1 MRWGFQRKAIMKIA
15 FVFPGQGSQSVGMM
29 AGYAGL
35 PSIDAMLGAADAAL
49 DFPLSAL
56 MANGPADDLNTTT
69 NTQPAMLAA
78 DIAVWEAWKT
88 AGGPLPQIVA
98 GHSLGEYAALY
109 AAGVFRES
117 SYGGALRLVRTR
129 AQAMQDAVP
138 AGIGGMAAVLG
149 IEPGPLAEV
158 CEKASQGEVVACCN
172 LNAPGQIVIGGHK
185 TAVERAIVLA
195 KEAGAKR
202 ALLLPMSV
210 PSHCEL
216 MRPAAEALATALNA
230 AQFAPPQIAV
240 IHNATVDVAGD
251 APSIRAVLADQ
262 LFKPVRWIET
272 VEKMAQQGVTHII
285 ECGPGKVLAG
295 MVKRIAP
302 DVKCLSL
309 ADKASFDAALAELR
323 G

>member
-1 MRWGFQRKAIMKIA
+1 MKLA

-29 AGYAGL
+29 TGYAGL
-35 PSIDAMLGAADAAL
+35 AQIDETLAAADAAL
-49 DFPLSAL
+49 GAPITAL
-56 MANGPADDLNTTT
+56 IASGPAEDLNVTT
-69 NTQPAMLAA
+69 NTQPAMLAG
-78 DIAVWEAWKT
+78 DVAVWNAWLA
-88 AGGPLPQIVA
+88 AGGPKPVMVA
-98 GHSLGEYAALY
+98 GHSLGEYAALV
-109 AAGVFRES
+109 ASGSLDFAS
-117 SYGGALRLVRTR
+117 AMKLVKARS
-129 AQAMQDAVP
+129 QAMQDAVP
-138 AGIGGMAAVLG
+138 AGVGGMAAVLG

-158 CEKASQGEVVACCN
+158 CDKAAQGEVVACCN

-202 ALLLPMSV
+202 AMLLPMSV

-216 MRPAAEALATALNA
+216 MRPAAAALASALNA
-230 AQFAPPQIAV
+230 AVFAPPQIAV

-251 APSIRAVLADQ
+251 AAAIRALLADQ

-272 VEKMAQQGVTHII
+272 VEKMAAQGVTHII

-295 MVKRIAP
+295 MVKRIAL
-302 DVKCLSL
+302 DVKCLTL
-309 ADKASFDAALAELR
+309 ADKASFDAALAELA

>member
-1 MRWGFQRKAIMKIA
+1 MKLA

-35 PSIDAMLGAADAAL
+35 AQIDETLATADAAL
-49 DFPLSAL
+49 GAPLTAL
-56 MANGPADDLNTTT
+56 ITEGPSESLNITT

-78 DIAVWEAWKT
+78 DVAVWNAWL
-88 AGGPLPQIVA
+88 ASGGPKPLLVA
-98 GHSLGEYAALY
+98 GHSLGEYAALV
-109 AAGVFRES
+109 ASGSLDFAS
-117 SYGGALRLVRTR
+117 AMKLVKARS
-129 AQAMQDAVP
+129 QAMQDAVP

-149 IEPGPLAEV
+149 IEPAALAEV
-158 CEKASQGEVVACCN
+158 CEKASQGEVVSCCN
-172 LNAPGQIVIGGHK
+172 LNAPGQIVIGGHR

-202 ALLLPMSV
+202 ALMLPMSV

-216 MRPAAEALATALNA
+216 MRPAAEAIAIALNRA
-230 AQFAPPQIAV
+230 DFQPPNIAV
-240 IHNATVDVAGD
+240 LHNATVDVAGD
-251 APSIRAVLADQ
+251 AAGIRLVLAEQ

-272 VEKMAQQGVTHII
+272 IEKFAMQGVTHIV

-302 DVKCLSL
+302 DVKCLTLS
-309 ADKASFDAALAELR
+309 DKAAFDAALAELK
-323 G
+323 

>member
-1 MRWGFQRKAIMKIA
+1 MKIA
-15 FVFPGQGSQSVGMM
+15 FVFPGQGSQSVAMM

-35 PSIDAMLGAADAAL
+35 AQIDETMAVADAAL
-49 DFPLSAL
+49 GAAITAL
-56 MANGPADDLNTTT
+56 IANGPAEDLNVTT

-78 DIAVWEAWKT
+78 DIAVWNAWLV
-88 AGGPLPQIVA
+88 AGGPKPAMVA
-98 GHSLGEYAALY
+98 GHSLGEYAALV
-109 AAGVFRES
+109 ASGSLDFAS
-117 SYGGALRLVRTR
+117 AMKLVKARS
-129 AQAMQDAVP
+129 QAMQDAVP

-158 CEKASQGEVVACCN
+158 CEKASQGEVVSCCN

-202 ALLLPMSV
+202 AMLLPMSV

-216 MRPAAEALATALNA
+216 MRPAAEALASALNA

-251 APSIRAVLADQ
+251 AVAIRTVLADQ

-272 VEKMAQQGVTHII
+272 VEKMAAQGVTHII

-295 MVKRIAP
+295 MIKRIAP
-302 DVKCLSL
+302 EVKCLSL
-309 ADKASFDAALAELR
+309 ADKTSFDAALAELKA
-323 G
+323 

>member
-1 MRWGFQRKAIMKIA
+1 MKLA

-29 AGYAGL
+29 AAYAGL
-35 PSIDAMLGAADAAL
+35 AQIDATMAAADVAL
-49 DFPLSAL
+49 ASPLTAL
-56 MANGPADDLNTTT
+56 IASGPAEELAVTTT
-69 NTQPAMLAA
+69 TQPAMLAA
-78 DIAVWEAWKT
+78 DVAVWNAWVA
-88 AGGPLPQIVA
+88 AGGPAPSMVA
-98 GHSLGEYAALY
+98 GHSLGEYAALV
-109 AAGVFRES
+109 AAGVLNFD
-117 SYGGALRLVRTR
+117 AAMKLVKARS
-129 AQAMQDAVP
+129 QAMQDAVP
-138 AGIGGMAAVLG
+138 AGVGGMAAVLG

-158 CEKASQGEVVACCN
+158 CDKASQGEVVSCCN

-202 ALLLPMSV
+202 AMLLPMSV

-216 MRPAAEALATALNA
+216 MRPAAAALADALNRTSFA
-230 AQFAPPQIAV
+230 APQIAV

-251 APSIRAVLADQ
+251 AAAIRAVLADQ

-272 VEKMAQQGVTHII
+272 VNKMAEQGVTHIV

-302 DVKCLSL
+302 NIKCLTLS
-309 ADKASFDAALAELR
+309 DKAAFDAALAELAAA
-323 G
+323 